1 MSKTKKHIMQR
12 YISCK
17 ETSFFQSGGNTG
29 FDKLNGRMRVTALVY
44 IRGEVNN
51 YLQCSCICVSVGST
65 VILRSI
71 AMRGFLVII
80 SAQV

>member
-1 MSKTKKHIMQR
+1 MLQKEMAYEAERKT
-12 YISCK
+12 YWF
-17 ETSFFQSGGNTG
+17 TSEPAFCS
-29 FDKLNGRMRVTALVY
+29 LSE

-51 YLQCSCICVSVGST
+51 YPQCSCICVSVGST

-71 AMRGFLVII
+71 TMRGFLVII